1 MDITTIG
8 SVTAIVAICYLIGLG
23 VKAIPSIPD
32 NLIPVIVGVCGGA
45 LGVVGLYVM
54 PEFPASD
61 ILNAIAIGIAS
72 GLAST
77 GANQIYKQLT
87 KAEEDEPPEDSAE

>member
-8 SVTAIVAICYLIGLG
+8 TVTAIVAICYLIGLA
-23 VKAIPSIPD
+23 VKAVPNIKD
-32 NLIPVIVGVCGGA
+32 ELIPVIVGACGGA
-45 LGVVGLYVM
+45 LGVAGLYLI
-54 PEFPASD
+54 PEFPAKD

-87 KAEEDEPPEDSAE
+87 KAEDLEGADEI

>member
-1 MDITTIG
+1 MDFTTVG
-8 SVTAIVAICYLIGLG
+8 TVTAIVAICYLIGLA
-23 VKAIPSIPD
+23 VKAIPNIKD
-32 NLIPVIVGVCGGA
+32 ELIPVIVGACGGA
-45 LGVVGLYVM
+45 LGVAGLYLI

-87 KAEEDEPPEDSAE
+87 KDEDLEGKDEI

>member
-8 SVTAIVAICYLIGLG
+8 SVTAIVAICYLIGLA

-87 KAEEDEPPEDSAE
+87 EKKEETQPPEDAD

>member
-1 MDITTIG
+1 MDFTTVG
-8 SVTAIVAICYLIGLG
+8 TVTAIVAICYLIGLA
-23 VKAIPSIPD
+23 VKAIPSIKD
-32 NLIPVIVGVCGGA
+32 ELIPVIVGACGGA
-45 LGVVGLYVM
+45 LGVAGLYLI

-87 KAEEDEPPEDSAE
+87 KAEDLEGKDEI

>member
-8 SVTAIVAICYLIGLG
+8 SVTAIVAICYLIGLA
-23 VKAIPSIPD
+23 VKAVPIIPD

-45 LGVVGLYVM
+45 LGVVGLFVM
-54 PEFPASD
+54 PEFPAGD

-77 GANQIYKQLT
+77 GANQVYKQLT
-87 KAEEDEPPEDSAE
+87 KAENDEPPEDSAE

>member
-1 MDITTIG
+1 MDFTTVG
-8 SVTAIVAICYLIGLG
+8 TVTAIVAICYLIGLA
-23 VKAIPSIPD
+23 VKAIPNIKD
-32 NLIPVIVGVCGGA
+32 ELIPVIVGACGGV
-45 LGVVGLYVM
+45 LGVAGLYLI

-87 KAEEDEPPEDSAE
+87 KDEDLEGKDEI

>member
-8 SVTAIVAICYLIGLG
+8 SVTAIVAICYLIGLA
-23 VKAIPSIPD
+23 VKAVPNIPD

-45 LGVVGLYVM
+45 LGVVGLFVM
-54 PEFPASD
+54 PEFPAGD

-77 GANQIYKQLT
+77 GANQVYKQLT
-87 KAEEDEPPEDSAE
+87 KAENDEPPEDSAE

>member
-1 MDITTIG
+1 MDFTTVG
-8 SVTAIVAICYLIGLG
+8 TVTAIVAICYLIGLA
-23 VKAIPSIPD
+23 VKAIPNIKD
-32 NLIPVIVGVCGGA
+32 ELIPVIVGVCGGA
-45 LGVVGLYVM
+45 LGVAGLYLI

-87 KAEEDEPPEDSAE
+87 KGGDLEGKDEI

>member
-8 SVTAIVAICYLIGLG
+8 SVTAIVAICYLIGLA

>member
-8 SVTAIVAICYLIGLG
+8 SVTAIVAICYLIGLA
-23 VKAIPSIPD
+23 VKAIPNIKD

-45 LGVVGLYVM
+45 LGVVGLYLM

-77 GANQIYKQLT
+77 GVNQVYKQLT
-87 KAEEDEPPEDSAE
+87 EKAEEEPAIEE

>member
-8 SVTAIVAICYLIGLG
+8 TVTAIVAICYLIGLA
-23 VKAIPSIPD
+23 VKAIPNIKD
-32 NLIPVIVGVCGGA
+32 ELIPVIVGACGGA
-45 LGVVGLYVM
+45 LGVAGLYLI
-54 PEFPASD
+54 PEFPAKD

-87 KAEEDEPPEDSAE
+87 KAEDLEGADEI